1 MASGTAARR
10 YAQAVFEMADQGG
23 TLDQWERDLSRL
35 TNALSDPRLA
45 TFFESP
51 QISAAEKRDTVRR
64 LLGEEG
70 QPLTLNLAGLLIE
83 RGRFGMLPRLYA
95 AFHDL
100 LLARRGIAVAEVT
113 TAVPLT
119 EVELNVVRG
128 RLLTITGGRDI
139 ELRPQVDESII
150 GGIIVR
156 IGDQLIDGSV
166 TSRLRRLRD
175 QLASRR

>member
-10 YAQAVFEMADQGG
+10 YAQAVFEMADGAG
-23 TLDQWERDLSRL
+23 ALDRWERDLDRL
-35 TNALSDPRLA
+35 ANALSDPDLA

-51 QISAAEKRDTVRR
+51 QIPAADKRETVRR
-64 LLGEEG
+64 LLGEQG
-70 QPLTLNLAGLLIE
+70 QPLALNLAGLLIE
-83 RGRFGMLPRLYA
+83 RGRFGMVPRLYA
-95 AFHDL
+95 EFHSL
-100 LLARRGIAVAEVT
+100 LLARRGVAVAEVT

-119 EVELNVVRG
+119 DIELNVVRG
-128 RLLTITGGRDI
+128 RLLAITGDRDI
-139 ELRPQVDESII
+139 ELRPRVDESII

-175 QLASRR
+175 QLAARR